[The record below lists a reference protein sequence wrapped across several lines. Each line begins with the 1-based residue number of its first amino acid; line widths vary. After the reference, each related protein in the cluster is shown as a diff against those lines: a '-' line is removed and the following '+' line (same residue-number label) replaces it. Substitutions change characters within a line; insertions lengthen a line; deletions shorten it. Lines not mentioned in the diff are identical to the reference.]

1 MKALYKLPYSD
12 TYMRMYHEGTPTI
25 LHGYEELDGKEGF
38 VIAPFSISEDNPL
51 LLIPVVGAEIET
63 KTLPPTLPNDVEG
76 GCMCDCKG
84 DVDDSY
90 RKDFECF
97 HQAIE
102 EGRFAKLVL
111 ARTSTRELPEEADTE
126 KLFLEA
132 CRRFPRAMV
141 MLFSTYQSGT
151 WLIASPEILLD
162 RQDGHLCT
170 MALAGTMPYAEGL
183 PEWTEKNKHEQN
195 IVERYIEE
203 IVTSLSTQV
212 IKDGPR
218 TVRAG
223 SLFHLRTD
231 FRFRAE
237 DNFPIGQ
244 LVAKLHPTP
253 AVSGLPKAEAWKF
266 VIENET
272 TNRRYYSGFAGPL
285 NVLGETHLY
294 VSLRCM
300 NINGSILTS
309 YAGGGLMPES
319 NVDDEWKETEMKMLA
334 LSTRK

>member
-1 MKALYKLPYSD
+1 MKALYRLPYSD
-12 TYMRMYHEGTPTI
+12 TIVRMHHEGAPII
-25 LHGYEELDGKEGF
+25 LDEYEELDGKEGF
-38 VIAPFSISEDNPL
+38 VIAPFSISKDNPL
-51 LLIPVVGAEIET
+51 LLIPAEGAEIET
-63 KTLPPTLPNDVEG
+63 STLSTALPSDGEG
-76 GCMCDCKG
+76 CCMRDCKG
-84 DVDDSY
+84 EVDETY
-90 RKDFECF
+90 RRDFERF
-97 HQAIE
+97 HKAIE

-111 ARTSTRELPEEADTE
+111 ARTSTRDLAEEADPE
-126 KLFLEA
+126 ELFMEA
-132 CRRFPRAMV
+132 CRCFPRAMV
-141 MLFSTYQSGT
+141 MLFSTPQSGT

-162 RQDGHLCT
+162 RQEGHLCT

-195 IVERYIEE
+195 IVERYIEN
-203 IVTSLSTQV
+203 IVLSLSTHV

-223 SLFHLRTD
+223 SLLHLRTD

-266 VIENET
+266 VMQNES

-319 NVDDEWKETEMKMLA
+319 NVDDEWKETEMKMLT